1 MFGLWNPPARA
12 VAIRR
17 PRCVG
22 AEVHSNVASLPIS
35 LRYFHSHSSQ
45 HPAQPSPHNSAGWS
59 PPVWASISSLVTA
72 CCDLIFR
79 RYVVSCCTGV

>member
-17 PRCVG
+17 ARCVG
-22 AEVHSNVASLPIS
+22 AEVHSNVALGSIS

-45 HPAQPSPHNSAGWS
+45 HPAQPSPHDSAGWS

-72 CCDLIFR
+72 
-79 RYVVSCCTGV
+79 